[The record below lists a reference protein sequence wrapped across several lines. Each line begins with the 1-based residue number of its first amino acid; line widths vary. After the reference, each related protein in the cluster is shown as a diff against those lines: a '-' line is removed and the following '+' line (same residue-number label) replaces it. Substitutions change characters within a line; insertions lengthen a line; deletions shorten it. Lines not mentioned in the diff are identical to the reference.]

1 MHVLVTAASK
11 HGGTA
16 EIAEEIRAELVR
28 NGLEATVEAPR
39 DAIDVARY
47 DSVVIGSAVYAGHWL
62 AQARS
67 FVDANRAE
75 LARKPVWLFSSGPL
89 GDPLKPTEEP
99 ADAGPIA
106 DRVQARGHRV
116 FGGRLD
122 RSDLGFGERA
132 IVRLVRAPDGDYRRW
147 DDVRAWAKDIAR
159 DLAAA

>member
-16 EIAEEIRAELVR
+16 AIAEEIRAELVR
-28 NGLEATVEAPR
+28 NGLEATVEAPG

-47 DSVVIGSAVYAGHWL
+47 DGVVIGSAVYAGHWL
-62 AQARS
+62 GQARS

-89 GDPLKPTEEP
+89 GDPLKPSEEP
-99 ADAGPIA
+99 ADAGPTG
-106 DRVQARGHRV
+106 DRVHARGHRV

-122 RSDLGFGERA
+122 RSDLGLGERA

-159 DLAAA
+159 GLATA